1 MSQEVE
7 QYQQPNQQLATM
19 NAEQVRD
26 RVNLIQRVMKGV
38 MKNGV
43 HYGTIPGCG
52 DKPALLKPGAE
63 TLAVAFRL
71 AIEPVVFDLSTPDEC
86 HFRVET
92 RMLSQADG
100 SYLGSGIGE
109 ASSNE
114 EKYHWRRATCDEEYE
129 ETDESRKRN
138 VWKRGKGG
146 KGYQIKQVRTNPADV
161 ANTVLKMAKK
171 RSQVDGTLSVTGAS
185 DIFSQDIEDLPE
197 GLREQVASSDGVA
210 AAAIPTIGPSSITML
225 AKEMDRV
232 GLTEAQVK
240 KNLAAKAKFKGELT
254 DMPFP
259 VWEALMAGLSQM
271 ATKAPKEEP
280 KPADEAPV
288 EPDEA
293 SQVIVDENGEV
304 IDFGGEEAEQG

>member
-1 MSQEVE
+1 MTNEIE
-7 QYQQPNQQLATM
+7 QYQQPSQQLATM

-38 MKNGV
+38 MQNGV

-52 DKPALLKPGAE
+52 ERPALFKPGAE
-63 TLAVAFRL
+63 TLAVTFRL
-71 AIEPVVFDLSTPDEC
+71 AIEPVVLDLSTPDEA

-92 RMLSQADG
+92 RAISQVDG

-114 EKYHWRRATCDEEYE
+114 EKYHWRRAVCDEEYE
-129 ETDESRKRN
+129 ETDEARKRN

-146 KGYQIKQVRTNPADV
+146 KSYQVKQVRTNPADV

-171 RSQVDGTLSVTGAS
+171 RSQVDMTLSVTGAS

-197 GLREQVASSDGVA
+197 GLREQVAGADGVP
-210 AAAIPTIGPSSITML
+210 AAAIPTIGAASLVML
-225 AKEMDRV
+225 DKEMQRT
-232 GLTEAQVK
+232 GLTVAAIK
-240 KNLAAKAKFKGELT
+240 KNLSAKAKYKGELQ

-259 VWEALMAGLSQM
+259 VWEALMAGLEQM
-271 ATKAPKEEP
+271 PSKETKEEA
-280 KPADEAPV
+280 KPASDAPV
-288 EPDEA
+288 EPDEVA
-293 SQVIVDENGEV
+293 EVMVDENGEV
-304 IDFGGEEAEQG
+304 IEFAPEMETVD